1 MHKKGMI
8 WMPKDIKTLK
18 VSTAQEEA
26 TIRAYQ
32 TFGWSLVNNQEVYV
46 KDSHLQRGVFDK
58 KVYSVTETTHYV
70 KLTFERDPN
79 AVRNYRELCAYE
91 RDYYAI
97 PAPSKKPF
105 TFDKSMLAFLAVI
118 ALVFVCLF
126 SLFDAGFR
134 GFVFLL
140 FYAALIYFIQQRG
153 LAKLPEWNEECKEY
167 WRKREEILSM
177 ADRLMI
183 GSK

>member
-1 MHKKGMI
+1 
-8 WMPKDIKTLK
+8 MPKDIKTLK

-58 KVYSVTETTHYV
+58 KVYSVTETTH
-70 KLTFERDPN
+70 
-79 AVRNYRELCAYE
+79 YRELCAYE

-167 WRKREEILSM
+167 RRKREEILSM